1 MSKRFPEMDDE
12 QLDTAQKE
20 FAARIMKFSTNGLK
34 GPFSVMLYA
43 SEIGELILDLGDY
56 LRFSTSIPLPLME
69 LAILT
74 HAANWRDQYEWTIHY
89 KRAVDAGISIDIIEA
104 LRTGKTPSFTQAD
117 QQAIH
122 DFTVAVSRDNF
133 VDDETFSSL
142 KQVFTDKEVATL
154 TMVLGNY
161 AMLSVMLTVG
171 QVALPENDAP
181 LLDLPPRQKN

>member
-1 MSKRFPEMDDE
+1 MSNRFPEMDYE
-12 QLDTAQKE
+12 QLDAAQKV
-20 FAARIMKFSTNGLK
+20 FADRILKFSTNGLK

-56 LRFSTSIPLPLME
+56 LRFSTGIPLPLME

-74 HAANWRDQYEWTIHY
+74 HAASWHDQYEWTIHY
-89 KRAVDAGISIDIIEA
+89 KRAVDAGVSTDVIEA
-104 LRTGKTPSFTQAD
+104 LRTGKTPNFTQAD

-122 DFTVAVSRDNF
+122 DFTVAVSRDNY
-133 VDDETFSSL
+133 VDNETYAAL
-142 KQVFTDKEVATL
+142 EQVYTDKEIATL

-181 LLDLPPRQKN
+181 LLELPVSRKK